1 MLWEKIQEID
11 AHHIAHNNQTQ
22 TKSGDCLGIQKRGQE
37 IINLIENGWDQV
49 EKIKT
54 LTHQPRVLGEAGEI
68 EICEDLN
75 LEICS
80 QGPQQ
85 EITSTGT
92 KNMIIKVEISK
103 EETQILKQEESLE
116 EIQLMIQ
123 IKIDGV
129 VVEMK

>member
-11 AHHIAHNNQTQ
+11 AHHIAHHNQTQ
-22 TKSGDCLGIQKRGQE
+22 TKSGDCLDIQKRGQE

-54 LTHQPRVLGEAGEI
+54 LTHQPRGLEVAEET

-75 LEICS
+75 LGICS

-85 EITSTGT
+85 EITSTGM
-92 KNMIIKVEISK
+92 KSMIVKVEISK
-103 EETQILKQEESLE
+103 EETHFLL
-116 EIQLMIQ
+116 
-123 IKIDGV
+123 
-129 VVEMK
+129 